1 MKVFDG
7 WVMKGEKFPSSQ
19 DHPLPLFERYVD
31 YCDSGSLRGSVRSS
45 QNVAMVFF
53 RIHNPGSSF
62 TLTIRKH
69 INPFRE
75 YDTNLKYSLLCSQNN
90 CTAGESVVITQPRRM
105 PLPSLILHQD
115 QSGNCCVT
123 LKNEQ
128 SIHVK
133 FVCSHCFI
141 HLHRFSLWLF
151 ILTKYLTGC
160 ERPVLN
166 SLSNVPCSL

>member
-19 DHPLPLFERYVD
+19 DHPLPLYERYVD
-31 YCDSGSLRGSVRSS
+31 YCDSGSLRASVRSS

-53 RIHNPGSSF
+53 RIHNPVSSF

-75 YDTNLKYSLLCSQNN
+75 YDTSPRRRPRRAPSLL
-90 CTAGESVVITQPRRM
+90 
-105 PLPSLILHQD
+105 LHQD

-123 LKNEQ
+123 LK
-128 SIHVK
+128 K
-133 FVCSHCFI
+133 
-141 HLHRFSLWLF
+141 
-151 ILTKYLTGC
+151 
-160 ERPVLN
+160 
-166 SLSNVPCSL
+166 